1 MILWVKRGAA
11 VWSGIFLVAF
21 LYGHTEVAMI
31 GGILNLAWVVDEKL
45 RPTLREFIRPSM
57 LIINTA
63 LSAYFV
69 LKGEPP
75 MLAILIAGTSLLSWN
90 AGLFLRRWRGAPL
103 AVQYRYLKHLGAVVG
118 LGLGAG
124 LSSLALQGCFTLNFF
139 PVFLL
144 MLGAGVLW
152 MVIISKASRRKGA
165 GQDCD

>member
-11 VWSGIFLVAF
+11 VCSGIFLVAF

-103 AVQYRYLKHLGAVVG
+103 AVQYRYLKHLGAIVAM
-118 LGLGAG
+118 GLGAG
-124 LSSLALQGCFTLNFF
+124 LSALVLQGRFSLRFF
-139 PVFLL
+139 WVFLL
-144 MLGAGVLW
+144 MFIGSILW
-152 MVIISKASRRKGA
+152 LRMISKASRKENV
-165 GQDCD
+165 DS

>member
-1 MILWVKRGAA
+1 MILWVKRSVA

-21 LYGHTEVAMI
+21 LYGHTEVAII

-45 RPTLREFIRPSM
+45 RPTLRELIRPSM

-75 MLAILIAGTSLLSWN
+75 LLAVLIAGSSLLSWN

-103 AVQYRYLKHLGAVVG
+103 AVQYRYLKHLGAIIAV
-118 LGLGAG
+118 GLGAG
-124 LSSLALQGCFTLNFF
+124 LSALVLQGRFSLRFF
-139 PVFLL
+139 WAFLL
-144 MLGAGVLW
+144 MFIGGFLW
-152 MVIISKASRRKGA
+152 LWIISKASRKESA
-165 GQDCD
+165 GS